1 MSGVY
6 ELDIEEQ
13 LLTAAIAYARE
24 AGEQILR
31 RMKEPYT
38 LGDKVNRSDLVT
50 EVDLLS
56 ENLIRRR
63 IGCRYPDH
71 WILSEELDG
80 SRDCFRFMADP
91 PPGYGWIVDPIDGTV
106 NFVHGIPHFAVSIGI
121 VKDGSPLHG
130 VVYNPATDE
139 LYQASRGGGAYLNGN
154 QLQADPEGDM
164 ACSLL
169 ATGFQASDW
178 RKDSVAASQVARVAG
193 VSRSVRVLGAA
204 SLELCLVASGRL
216 TGFWHDGLYPWDVA
230 AGLLIV
236 QESGGVVTN
245 ASGEPFA
252 LHDKTLIASNPSLQ
266 PSLLSLL
273 FTQA

>member
-1 MSGVY
+1 MSGLY
-6 ELDIEEQ
+6 EPEIEEE

-31 RMKEPYT
+31 RMKEPYA

-50 EVDLLS
+50 EVDLHS
-56 ENLIRRR
+56 ENLIRSR

-71 WILSEELDG
+71 WILSEEQDG
-80 SRDCFRFMADP
+80 SRDCFRFIADP

-154 QLQADPEGDM
+154 QLRADAEGDL

-204 SLELCLVASGRL
+204 SLDLCHVASGRL

-230 AGLLIV
+230 AGMLIL
-236 QESGGVVTN
+236 QESGGVVSN
-245 ASGEPFA
+245 AGGEPFA
-252 LHDKTLIASNPSLQ
+252 LHDKTLVASNPSLQ
-266 PSLLSLL
+266 PGLLSLL
-273 FTQA
+273 FT

>member
-1 MSGVY
+1 MNARY
-6 ELDIEEQ
+6 DREHEEQ
-13 LLTAAIAYARE
+13 LLASAIAYARE
-24 AGEQILR
+24 AGEQIVR

-56 ENLIRRR
+56 EALIRKR
-63 IGCRYPDH
+63 IGLDYPDH
-71 WILSEELDG
+71 WILSEEQDG
-80 SRDCFRFMADP
+80 SGDCFGFIGAP
-91 PPGYGWIVDPIDGTV
+91 PPGCGWIVDPIDGTV

-121 VKDGSPLHG
+121 VKDGIPLHG
-130 VVYNPATDE
+130 VVYNPATGE
-139 LYQASRGGGAYLNGN
+139 LFQATKGRGAFLNGIR
-154 QLQADPEGDM
+154 LQADSEGDI

-178 RKDSVAASQVARVAG
+178 RQDSFAASQVARVAG
-193 VSRSVRVLGAA
+193 VSRSVRILGAA
-204 SLELCLVASGRL
+204 SLDLCHIASGRL
-216 TGFWHDGLYPWDVA
+216 SGFWHDGLYPWDVA

-245 ASGEPFA
+245 DRGEPFA
-252 LHDKTLIASNPSLQ
+252 LQHKRLVASNPNLQ

-273 FTQA
+273 FT